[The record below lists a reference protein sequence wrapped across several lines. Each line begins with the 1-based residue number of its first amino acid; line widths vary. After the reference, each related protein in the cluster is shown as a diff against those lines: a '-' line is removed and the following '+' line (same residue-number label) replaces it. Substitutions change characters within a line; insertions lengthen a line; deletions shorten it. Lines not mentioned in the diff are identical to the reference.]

1 MSIVGERPESG
12 MRLRIERPL
21 EGGPPYLYAGEVATP
36 EGAKPLH
43 VVVDAQG
50 EVTVRME
57 GADDAFLEKLRL
69 MIRAA
74 FRHAREDARPP
85 PRRIQRWRKD

>member
-12 MRLRIERPL
+12 MRLQIERPI

-36 EGAKPLH
+36 EGARPVA
-43 VVVDAQG
+43 VVVDGQG
-50 EVTVRME
+50 EVTVQLE
-57 GADDAFLEKLRL
+57 GADAVALERLRL

-74 FRHAREDARPP
+74 LRHARDDGRPP